1 MQTVCYI
8 QPGSH
13 RNHCHPDP
21 GSIPPANLRAL
32 QWGYC
37 YCHADVLLAACSLQ
51 SGSIGAPLGPLGWG
65 PFAPSPKKTQTTE
78 FALKNLHPHLDTVA
92 WSVPLS
98 GGALL

>member
-51 SGSIGAPLGPLGWG
+51 PGSIGAPLGPLGWG
-65 PFAPSPKKTQTTE
+65 PFAPSPKKPKR
-78 FALKNLHPHLDTVA
+78 LNL
-92 WSVPLS
+92 
-98 GGALL
+98 LLRTCTHM